1 VPSAD
6 DDDKTIYKVV
16 VNGEEQYSIWPKD
29 RDNALGWRDEG
40 TVGLKKECLEHI
52 GKVWTDMRPLSLRK
66 HMEEHAQKMRD
77 APQAAPEVA
86 PEATEAAE
94 RTAPRERVKTLPAI
108 VEKLS
113 QGEHPVTMIRYKD
126 TADLKQAIER
136 GNVLV
141 KFTETRG
148 GTEIGISLD
157 DKSKAVD
164 LAASKIDLCGTLTLD
179 YQPVR
184 CIVNVDVETRTGFGH
199 LEPIAA

>member
-1 VPSAD
+1 VASTD

-16 VNGEEQYSIWPKD
+16 LNGEEQYSIWPKD

-66 HMEEHAQKMRD
+66 HMEQHAQSAK
-77 APQAAPEVA
+77 QQ
-86 PEATEAAE
+86 EAVVKEHGSAVGGA
-94 RTAPRERVKTLPAI
+94 RADTALPAI

-113 QGEHPVTMIRYKD
+113 KGEHAVTLTRYKD
-126 TADLKQAIER
+126 TADLKQAIDR
-136 GNVLV
+136 GTVLV
-141 KFTETRG
+141 KFTGTQG

-157 DKSKAVD
+157 EKSKAVD
-164 LAASKIDLCGTLTLD
+164 LSAAKIDLCGSLTLD
-179 YQPVR
+179 YQPVN
-184 CIVNVDVETRTGFGH
+184 CIVNVEVETRTGFGH

>member
-1 VPSAD
+1 MPSTD

-16 VNGEEQYSIWPKD
+16 LNGEEQYSIWPKD
-29 RDNALGWRDEG
+29 RENALGWRDEG

-66 HMEEHAQKMRD
+66 HMEEHARKMKD
-77 APQAAPEVA
+77 APPAAPED
-86 PEATEAAE
+86 TDSAE
-94 RTAPRERVKTLPAI
+94 RTATPRAKTLPAI

-136 GNVLV
+136 GTVLV

-164 LAASKIDLCGTLTLD
+164 LGGGKIDLCGTLTLD

-184 CIVNVDVETRTGFGH
+184 CIVNVDVETRTGLGH

>member
-1 VPSAD
+1 MPSAD

-16 VNGEEQYSIWPKD
+16 LNGEEQYSIWPKD
-29 RDNALGWRDEG
+29 RENALGWRDEG
-40 TVGLKKECLEHI
+40 TVGLKKDCLEHI

-66 HMEEHAQKMRD
+66 HMEEHAQKMKN
-77 APQAAPEVA
+77 AQQAAPEA
-86 PEATEAAE
+86 AAQDTESGERAAT
-94 RTAPRERVKTLPAI
+94 RERVKTLPPI

-126 TADLKQAIER
+126 TSDLKQAIER
-136 GNVLV
+136 GTVLV
-141 KFTETRG
+141 KFTGTRG

-157 DKSKAVD
+157 DRSKAVD
-164 LAASKIDLCGTLTLD
+164 LAAGKIDLCGTLTLD

-184 CIVNVDVETRTGFGH
+184 CIVNVDVETRTGSGH